1 MSVFPEGTD
10 LCPSCFTSL
19 FKDREALMGLYS
31 DRAGRIDS
39 ENAFKIGPY
48 IRALEAEGREVI
60 KCNIGEPDFPVP
72 SFIKEE
78 VKRQID
84 LDNTHY
90 CDPQGIPSLRAAI
103 AKQIA
108 ETRGI
113 SAEAERVV
121 VFPGGKP
128 PIGLCQQTYCGP
140 GDEIVYPSPGFPIYE
155 SFIPYVEATPV
166 PIHLREENAFSLS
179 GDELALKLT
188 KKTKLIFLNFPSN
201 PTGGVASPE
210 QLREIARV
218 IRARCSG
225 DVRVFSDEIYEHI
238 LFDGYHHH
246 SILSCQGMEKN
257 TILVSGASKS
267 FAWTGGRIGWAMF
280 PTRDEAEVFKN
291 LNINYFSCTAAYNQE
306 GVRLG
311 LESPEGPGAIKAMVD
326 IFKMRRDLVVDGL
339 NAIPGIR
346 CLKPKATFYVFP
358 NVEGVCRSLGIFD
371 AFESLPSDIRIRTS
385 PSTLLQMFL
394 LFVHGVATLDRKSFG
409 KIGADPYHYLRLSIA
424 TGTEELKKGLVR
436 IAAAVDD
443 RGGFKRFMEKG
454 EHLF

>member
-1 MSVFPEGTD
+1 
-10 LCPSCFTSL
+10 
-19 FKDREALMGLYS
+19 MGLYA

-39 ENAFKIGPY
+39 ENAFKMGPY
-48 IRALEAEGREVI
+48 IRFLEEQGLEVV

-72 SFIKEE
+72 TFIKDE

-103 AKQIA
+103 ARQLA

-113 SAEAERVV
+113 RAEAERIV
-121 VFPGGKP
+121 VFPGAKP

-140 GDEIVYPSPGFPIYE
+140 GDEVVYPSPGFPIYE
-155 SFIPYVEATPV
+155 SFIPYVGATPV
-166 PIHLREENAFSLS
+166 PLHLKEENEFSLS
-179 GDELALKLT
+179 GAELAPVLSER
-188 KKTKLIFLNFPSN
+188 TKLLFLNFPSN

-210 QLREIARV
+210 QLQELTDV
-218 IRARCSG
+218 IRARCRD
-225 DVRVFSDEIYEHI
+225 DVRVFSDEIYEYI
-238 LFDGYHHH
+238 LFDGYRHH
-246 SILSCQGMEKN
+246 SILSCAGMERN

-267 FAWTGGRIGWAMF
+267 FAWTGGRIGWALF
-280 PTRDEAEVFKN
+280 PTREEAEVFKN

-311 LESPEGPGAIKAMVD
+311 LESPEGLVEIKKMVD
-326 IFKMRRDLVVDGL
+326 TFRMRRDLVVEGL

-358 NVEGVCRSLGIFD
+358 NVEEVCRNLGIMD
-371 AFESLPSDIRIRTS
+371 AFANLPEEIRQKTS

-409 KIGADPYHYLRLSIA
+409 RLGAEPYHYLRLSIA
-424 TGTEELKKGLVR
+424 TGTEELKKGLAR
-436 IAAAVDD
+436 IASAAGD
-443 RGGFKRFMEKG
+443 REGFRRFFDKG
-454 EHLF
+454 EHLC

>member
-1 MSVFPEGTD
+1 
-10 LCPSCFTSL
+10 
-19 FKDREALMGLYS
+19 MGLYA

-39 ENAFKIGPY
+39 ENAFKVGPY
-48 IRALEAEGREVI
+48 IRSLEAEGREII
-60 KCNIGEPDFPVP
+60 KCNLGEPDFPVP
-72 SFIKEE
+72 AFIKEE

-103 AKQIA
+103 ARQIE

-113 SAEAERVV
+113 RVEAERVV

-140 GDEIVYPSPGFPIYE
+140 GDDVVYPSPGFPIYE
-155 SFIPYVEATPV
+155 SFIPYVGATPV
-166 PIHLREENAFSLS
+166 PVHLREENAFSLS
-179 GDELALKLT
+179 GAELAPILSER
-188 KKTKLIFLNFPSN
+188 TKLIFLNFPSN

-210 QLREIARV
+210 QLQELGRV
-218 IRARCSG
+218 IRARCSD
-225 DVRVFSDEIYEHI
+225 DVRIFSDEIYEHI
-238 LFDGYHHH
+238 LFDNSRHH
-246 SILSCQGMEKN
+246 SILSCPGMEKN

-267 FAWTGGRIGWAMF
+267 FAWTGGRIGWALF
-280 PTRDEAEVFKN
+280 PTREEAEVFKN

-306 GVRLG
+306 GARLG
-311 LESPEGPGAIKAMVD
+311 MESPEGPGAIKKMVET
-326 IFKMRRDLVVDGL
+326 FQMRRDLVVDGL

-358 NVEGVCRSLGIFD
+358 NVEGVCRHLGAMD
-371 AFESLPSDIRIRTS
+371 AFAGLPANIREKTS

-394 LFVHGVATLDRKSFG
+394 LFVHGVATMDRKSFG
-409 KIGADPYHYLRLSIA
+409 RIGAEPFHYLRLSIA

-436 IAAAVDD
+436 IAAAAGD
-443 RGGFKRFMEKG
+443 REGFRRFVERG

>member
-1 MSVFPEGTD
+1 
-10 LCPSCFTSL
+10 
-19 FKDREALMGLYS
+19 MGLYS
-31 DRAGRIDS
+31 DRAGRIAS

-48 IRALEAEGREVI
+48 IRSLEEQGRNVI
-60 KCNIGEPDFPVP
+60 RCNIGEPDFPVP
-72 SFIKEE
+72 AFIKEE

-103 AKQIA
+103 AKQLS

-113 SAEAERVV
+113 RAEAERVV

-140 GDEIVYPSPGFPIYE
+140 GDEVVYPSPGFPIYE
-155 SFIPYVEATPV
+155 SFIPYVGATPV
-166 PIHLREENAFSLS
+166 PLHLKEENAFSLS
-179 GDELALKLT
+179 GEELASVLT

-210 QLREIARV
+210 QLREIS
-218 IRARCSG
+218 RAILTRCGS
-225 DVRVFSDEIYEHI
+225 DVRIFSDEIYENI
-238 LFDGYHHH
+238 LFDDSRHH
-246 SILSCQGMEKN
+246 SILSCPNMERN

-267 FAWTGGRIGWAMF
+267 FAWTGGRIGWALF
-280 PTRDEAEVFKN
+280 PTREEAEVFKN

-311 LESPEGPGAIKAMVD
+311 LESPEGQEAIKKMVD
-326 IFKMRRDLVVDGL
+326 IFQMRRDLVVAGL

-358 NVEGVCRSLGIFD
+358 NVEGVCRTLGIMK
-371 AFESLPSDIRIRTS
+371 AFADLPESIREKTS

-394 LFVHGVATLDRKSFG
+394 LFVHGVATMDRKSFG
-409 KIGADPYHYLRLSIA
+409 RIGAEPFHYLRLSIA
-424 TGTEELKKGLVR
+424 TGTEELKKGLMR
-436 IAAAVDD
+436 IAAGAGD
-443 RGGFKRFMEKG
+443 REGFRRFIERG

>member
-1 MSVFPEGTD
+1 
-10 LCPSCFTSL
+10 
-19 FKDREALMGLYS
+19 MGLYS

-39 ENAFKIGPY
+39 ENAFKVGPY

-72 SFIKEE
+72 AFIKEE

-90 CDPQGIPSLRAAI
+90 CDPQGVPSLRAAI
-103 AKQIA
+103 ARQIA
-108 ETRGI
+108 ETRGVA
-113 SAEAERVV
+113 AEAERVV

-155 SFIPYVEATPV
+155 SFIPYVGATAV
-166 PIHLREENAFSLS
+166 PIHLREENEFSLS
-179 GDELALKLT
+179 GEELAPLLSER
-188 KKTKLIFLNFPSN
+188 TKLIFLNFPSN

-210 QLREIARV
+210 QLKAIARV
-218 IRARCSG
+218 IHTRCQ
-225 DVRVFSDEIYEHI
+225 DEVRIFSDEIYEHI
-238 LFDGYHHH
+238 LFDGYRHH
-246 SILSCQGMEKN
+246 SIAACPEVERN
-257 TILVSGASKS
+257 TIIVSGASKS
-267 FAWTGGRIGWAMF
+267 FSWTGGRIGWALF
-280 PTRDEAEVFKN
+280 PTREEAEVFKN

-311 LESPEGPGAIKAMVD
+311 IESPESPAAIAAMVD
-326 IFKMRRDLVVDGL
+326 TFRMRRDLVVAGL

-358 NVEGVCRSLGIFD
+358 NVEGVCRTLGVFD
-371 AFESLPSDIRIRTS
+371 AFENLPADVRQRTS

-409 KIGADPYHYLRLSIA
+409 RIGAEPFHYLRLSIA
-424 TGTEELKKGLVR
+424 TGTEELKKGLAR
-436 IAAAVDD
+436 IAEAARD
-443 RGGFKRFMEKG
+443 REGFKRFIEKG